1 MTRNKDKKEMK
12 KGIGILAKLIIS
24 FLALSCIPL
33 VVLGYIADTNLAQ
46 TGRQAVQKAVDLG
59 SKSLVVTTELGQ
71 KAIQGSVRALDEKS
85 TEAIELRTVELA
97 QRIADFL
104 YERDKDILLFAE
116 LAPEAD
122 IYLNAYQS
130 CFKDVVVPGP
140 CPSQDAETGEFQG
153 LTWRNPEN
161 RASWRHRPP
170 LSYTYEKR
178 PLYKEITFIDLN
190 GHERIKISEGAVS
203 KDFRDVSKKENT
215 YCKAEDYYSHLGRL
229 ARGQIYVSR
238 VIGPRVKGWLVKTP
252 EGIRVRQD
260 SAYAGKENPC
270 GKPFEGIVRWAT
282 PVYGPGGEKI
292 GYVSAA
298 LDHTH
303 IMEFTDHV
311 VPTEERFSGLSNAG
325 SGNYAFLWDDQD
337 QCISHAR
344 DFFICGYDPET
355 GEEVPGWVSQE
366 TYDRFRKSGMDFRE
380 FVEAL
385 PPFQSFSMSKAGS
398 KEQLESG
405 DVALDCR
412 VLDTAPQCQGWHRG
426 SDDGGSGSFLIFWS
440 GLWKLTTYAAV
451 PYYTGLYGDSKR
463 GFGYVTIGANVDDFH
478 RAANTISKDIE
489 ESIRDQS
496 KDIDLTTQ
504 QTRALIKENSAR
516 NRRLITL
523 ITVVSALLVIG
534 ASVLISLRITRPLKR
549 LAQGAIA
556 MSRGELNQSIPVKSG
571 DEVGQLAA
579 SFNKMAAAVS
589 EVDRMKSE
597 FVTIASHELRTPIHA
612 MLLGVSGL
620 LEGYAGEINEEVRED
635 LMLVQEGIERLT
647 RIVNSLLDLSRIESR
662 KTEMVMEKTD
672 MREVVERSVQQVS
685 ELAQEYGHTILKR
698 LPEHIPLIEADR
710 DRSIQVVV
718 NLLSNAIKYTPNEG
732 TIIVGLEAHEKE
744 VVLSVAD
751 NGYGIP
757 GWAHKKVFEKFFQ
770 ADSITSQR
778 VGGSGLGLAI
788 TKGIVEAHGGTIT
801 CESPLEE
808 GKMYDLVLGGERKG
822 TAFIVHLPVNGTS
835 DLNE

>member
-1 MTRNKDKKEMK
+1 
-12 KGIGILAKLIIS
+12 
-24 FLALSCIPL
+24 
-33 VVLGYIADTNLAQ
+33 
-46 TGRQAVQKAVDLG
+46 
-59 SKSLVVTTELGQ
+59 
-71 KAIQGSVRALDEKS
+71 
-85 TEAIELRTVELA
+85 
-97 QRIADFL
+97 
-104 YERDKDILLFAE
+104 
-116 LAPEAD
+116 
-122 IYLNAYQS
+122 
-130 CFKDVVVPGP
+130 
-140 CPSQDAETGEFQG
+140 
-153 LTWRNPEN
+153 
-161 RASWRHRPP
+161 
-170 LSYTYEKR
+170 
-178 PLYKEITFIDLN
+178 
-190 GHERIKISEGAVS
+190 
-203 KDFRDVSKKENT
+203 
-215 YCKAEDYYSHLGRL
+215 
-229 ARGQIYVSR
+229 
-238 VIGPRVKGWLVKTP
+238 
-252 EGIRVRQD
+252 
-260 SAYAGKENPC
+260 
-270 GKPFEGIVRWAT
+270 
-282 PVYGPGGEKI
+282 
-292 GYVSAA
+292 
-298 LDHTH
+298 
-303 IMEFTDHV
+303 
-311 VPTEERFSGLSNAG
+311 
-325 SGNYAFLWDDQD
+325 
-337 QCISHAR
+337 
-344 DFFICGYDPET
+344 
-355 GEEVPGWVSQE
+355 
-366 TYDRFRKSGMDFRE
+366 
-380 FVEAL
+380 
-385 PPFQSFSMSKAGS
+385 
-398 KEQLESG
+398 
-405 DVALDCR
+405 
-412 VLDTAPQCQGWHRG
+412 
-426 SDDGGSGSFLIFWS
+426 
-440 GLWKLTTYAAV
+440 
-451 PYYTGLYGDSKR
+451 
-463 GFGYVTIGANVDDFH
+463 
-478 RAANTISKDIE
+478 
-489 ESIRDQS
+489 
-496 KDIDLTTQ
+496 
-504 QTRALIKENSAR
+504 
-516 NRRLITL
+516 
-523 ITVVSALLVIG
+523 
-534 ASVLISLRITRPLKR
+534 KR

-698 LPEHIPLIEADR
+698 LPEHIPLIEADK

-757 GWAHKKVFEKFFQ
+757 DWAHKKVFEKFFQ